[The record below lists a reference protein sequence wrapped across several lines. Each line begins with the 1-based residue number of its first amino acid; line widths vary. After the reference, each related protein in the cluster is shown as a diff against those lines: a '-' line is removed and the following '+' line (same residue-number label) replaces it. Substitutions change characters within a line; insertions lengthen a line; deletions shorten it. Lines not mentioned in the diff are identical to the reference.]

1 MFYCITIILY
11 YVHITIKSVLVK
23 INKSIPFAESKM
35 SISYRHV
42 LTAISKT
49 QFGFT
54 INSSII
60 YNVMTEHKISH
71 MPSNLSIC
79 YFDKTKT
86 INIHSFPEDTVLSPE
101 GLLLFQ
107 RTHQVCSLERALATK
122 NSSRFI
128 CGVMQIKWSYV
139 SAA

>member
-11 YVHITIKSVLVK
+11 CVHITIKSVLVK

-54 INSSII
+54 INS
-60 YNVMTEHKISH
+60 
-71 MPSNLSIC
+71 
-79 YFDKTKT
+79 
-86 INIHSFPEDTVLSPE
+86 
-101 GLLLFQ
+101 
-107 RTHQVCSLERALATK
+107 
-122 NSSRFI
+122 
-128 CGVMQIKWSYV
+128 
-139 SAA
+139 